1 MTQDAKFNSK
11 VPKSIIHIAERI
23 DKDRNVL
30 GLDFNEWTHHNF
42 ATLDILCHF
51 NVIGFKSFYFK
62 DNLGHFPSY
71 VKPFFGSKNNIER
84 NVLIGHTIVDLN
96 TPKISSPEMLF
107 SQEVQQILQEDLSK
121 VNNQRQLIDIRHGNF
136 DIGYSILSSLASQ
149 YGLGE
154 LPRSLI
160 KNQAPKKL
168 QEYISTCNLVYTL
181 LRENSIGCL
190 VVFNGRFL
198 KENAAWRTAQ
208 FSGIPVLFHESSKN
222 FSYIVSES
230 RPHSIEGYGELASLL
245 TENVEINEIKELSNL
260 WFESRLG
267 GQNPD
272 SETFQKRW
280 KARNQLSRNPDKRG
294 RISIFTT
301 SDDEYIG
308 VSPEW
313 DLPEKVSQK
322 EWINRIILLGLEYNY
337 EVVLRLHPNLSTKS
351 RLLRRSWQ
359 RLGRVDELILLSYTS
374 SVNSYDLIK
383 SSDLVI
389 TCGST
394 IAMEAGYLK
403 IPVLSIGTGLYDGIN
418 GVHKIQDLQQIEKI
432 FSEGDFSKLLIQPS
446 KTDIFGYVE
455 TTKFNEPSY
464 FTRNLSYYGTNS
476 LCPNFLNKFISKI
489 FRVTRYLRYK

>member
-1 MTQDAKFNSK
+1 MTQDAKFNSE
-11 VPKSIIHIAERI
+11 VPKSIVHVSERI

-30 GLDFNEWTHHNF
+30 GLDFNAWIHHNF

-51 NVIGFKSFYFK
+51 NIIGFKSFYFK
-62 DNLGHFPSY
+62 DNLGNFPSY
-71 VKPFFGSKNNIER
+71 VKPFFGSNNYIER
-84 NVLIGHTIVDLN
+84 SYLLDCAIVGLN
-96 TPKISSPEMLF
+96 APKKISPEMLF
-107 SQEVQQILQEDLSK
+107 SQEVQQILQKELRK
-121 VNNQRQLIDIRHGNF
+121 VNNQKQLINIKHENF

-154 LPRSLI
+154 LPSSLI

-190 VVFNGRFL
+190 VIFNGRFL
-198 KENAAWRTAQ
+198 RENAAWRTAQ
-208 FSGIPVLFHESSKN
+208 FAGIPVLFHESSKN
-222 FSYIVSES
+222 FSYIVGES
-230 RPHSIEGYGELASLL
+230 RPHSIDGYGKLASLL
-245 TENVEINEIKELSNL
+245 TENADVNKIKELSNL
-260 WFESRLG
+260 WFKSRLG

-280 KARNQLSRNPDKRG
+280 KTSKQLSRNPHKRG

-308 VSPEW
+308 ISPEW
-313 DLPEKVSQK
+313 DLPKKVSQQ
-322 EWINRIILLGLEYNY
+322 EWINKIISLGLENDY

-351 RLLRRSWQ
+351 RLLRRSWR
-359 RLGRVDELILLSYTS
+359 RLGRIEELILLSYTS
-374 SVNSYDLIK
+374 PVNSYELIQ

-403 IPVLSIGTGLYDGIN
+403 VPVLSIGTGLYDGIN
-418 GVHKIQDLQQIEKI
+418 GVHKIQDLQEIKKI
-432 FSEGDFSKLLIQPS
+432 FSEGDFSKLLIEPS

-455 TTKFNEPSY
+455 ATKFIKPSY
-464 FTRNLSYYGTNS
+464 FTKDLLCYGTDS
-476 LCPNFLNKFISKI
+476 VYLNFLNKFISKI
-489 FRVTRYLRYK
+489 FRVIKYFRYK